1 VRKTLLILALIGAVG
16 VQGAQARDVEHNFSI
31 AEIMADAEVRS
42 RLGNDV
48 AFYFSGQPTP
58 PVVRSLGDVV
68 TNRKTNSF
76 GKPDATACRWAM
88 LAALIHLHDRAKEL
102 GGNAV
107 INVVSYYKK
116 NTQASSTDY
125 VCHAG
130 NFVAGVALKGT
141 VAVVGTGAPP
151 PARQSTR

>member
-1 VRKTLLILALIGAVG
+1 MRTAMLVLALAAIMGASS
-16 VQGAQARDVEHNFSI
+16 AQARDSELNLDINEVMRDG
-31 AEIMADAEVRS
+31 EITS
-42 RLGNDV
+42 KLGKDV

-58 PVVRSLGDVV
+58 KVSRTLGDFV

-76 GKPDATACRWAM
+76 GRPDATACRWAM
-88 LAALIHLHDRAKEL
+88 LAALIHLQERARQL

-107 INVVSYYKK
+107 VNIVSYYKK
-116 NTQASSTDY
+116 STSASSTDY

-141 VAVVGTGAPP
+141 VAAIG
-151 PARQSTR
+151 R

>member
-1 VRKTLLILALIGAVG
+1 MRTAMFVLALAAIMGAG
-16 VQGAQARDVEHNFSI
+16 SAQARDTELNLDINEVMRDG
-31 AEIMADAEVRS
+31 EITS
-42 RLGNDV
+42 KLGKDV

-58 PVVRSLGDVV
+58 KASKTFGDFV

-88 LAALIHLHDRAKEL
+88 LAALIHLQERAREL

-107 INVVSYYKK
+107 VNIVSYYKK
-116 NTQASSTDY
+116 STTASTTDY

-141 VAVVGTGAPP
+141 VAVIG
-151 PARQSTR
+151 R

>member
-1 VRKTLLILALIGAVG
+1 MRAAMFVLALAAIMGAG
-16 VQGAQARDVEHNFSI
+16 TAQARDTELNLNIDAVMRDG
-31 AEIMADAEVRS
+31 EITS
-42 RLGNDV
+42 KLGKDV

-58 PVVRSLGDVV
+58 KVSKTLGDFV

-76 GKPDATACRWAM
+76 GRPDDAACRWAM
-88 LAALIHLHDRAKEL
+88 LAALIHLQERAREL

-107 INVVSYYKK
+107 VNVVSYYKK
-116 NTQASSTDY
+116 NATASATDY

-141 VAVVGTGAPP
+141 VAVVG
-151 PARQSTR
+151 R